1 MRLFVLGGTGRTGS
15 ALIAQGLARG
25 HEITAFGR
33 SALDKRSKLLSMVV
47 GNPMHA
53 NALAAALPGN
63 DVVLSVLGTRGLG
76 VSSVLAD
83 SVRATIQ
90 AMRFTD
96 LRRLVILSSS
106 LLDSNIGRLP
116 RLLRSTILRH
126 HVHDQCEME
135 NQVTESNLD
144 WTVVRA
150 SRFQNSPFTGRYV
163 VSVQSQLTKFSE
175 APISREDVACM
186 MLSTA
191 ESSDFVRQIIRVCG
205 ERL

>member
-1 MRLFVLGGTGRTGS
+1 MMWFFRL
-15 ALIAQGLARG
+15 
-25 HEITAFGR
+25 
-33 SALDKRSKLLSMVV
+33 
-47 GNPMHA
+47 
-53 NALAAALPGN
+53 
-63 DVVLSVLGTRGLG
+63 LGTRGLG

-83 SVRATIQ
+83 SVRATLE
-90 AMRFTD
+90 AMRSVG

-126 HVHDQCEME
+126 HVHDQREME
-135 NQVTESNLD
+135 KQVTESELD

-175 APISREDVACM
+175 GPISREDVACM

-191 ESSDFVRQIIRVCG
+191 ESGDCVKQIIRVCG